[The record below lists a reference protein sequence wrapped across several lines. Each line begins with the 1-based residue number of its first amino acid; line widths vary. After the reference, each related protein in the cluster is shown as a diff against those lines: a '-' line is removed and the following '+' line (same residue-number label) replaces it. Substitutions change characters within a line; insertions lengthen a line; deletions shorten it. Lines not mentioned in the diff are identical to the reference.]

1 MNDSKAPNPL
11 RYRIK
16 RNEAAPGTERC
27 GLYSMNR
34 ENLKEFLRYVI
45 IGGLSALIDMG
56 VNYLTLYHI
65 FNATKN
71 DKLPVA
77 VSVTAGFI
85 AGLVV
90 NYILSNV
97 FVFRT
102 PEQKEK
108 GKTFGAFLIYAAVG
122 IVGYFLTVGLTL
134 LGTRFI
140 GEEGIWYLIM
150 TAIVKGIVLIW
161 NYLGRKIFVYRG
173 K

>member
-1 MNDSKAPNPL
+1 MNKD
-11 RYRIK
+11 
-16 RNEAAPGTERC
+16 
-27 GLYSMNR
+27 
-34 ENLKEFLRYVI
+34 NLKEFLRYVI
-45 IGGLSALIDMG
+45 IGGVSALIDMG
-56 VNYLTLYHI
+56 VNYVTLYYI
-65 FNATKN
+65 FHATKD

-85 AGLVV
+85 VGLVV

-97 FVFRT
+97 FVFRK
-102 PEQKEK
+102 PEQKKK
-108 GKTFGAFLIYAAVG
+108 GKTVGAFLIYAAVG
-122 IVGYFLTVGLTL
+122 VIGYFLTVGLTL

-150 TAIVKGIVLIW
+150 TAVVKGIVLVW